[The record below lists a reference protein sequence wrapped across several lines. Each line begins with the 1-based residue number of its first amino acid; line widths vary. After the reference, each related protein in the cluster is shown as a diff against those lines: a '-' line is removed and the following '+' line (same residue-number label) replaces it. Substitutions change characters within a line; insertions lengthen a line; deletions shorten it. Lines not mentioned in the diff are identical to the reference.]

1 MLVKYLP
8 SLEDKVRVIYNPLPL
23 LSPVEMNGDDFGY
36 FGGPSHLKGFHV
48 LCRALSL
55 LGDPSVVVHAANF
68 SRIDEKMSGLLRRL
82 GILPY
87 RRLRHSEMD
96 ALYEKIRAVLVPSVV
111 METFSYVIVEAI
123 LRGRLIIASRIGGI
137 PELVEEC
144 KGAFLFPPGNSFKLA
159 EEIEHVAG
167 LSRDVVIDLVHSN
180 REKFRDRFDNE
191 KSIKDFIEL
200 YDDLITS

>member
-1 MLVKYLP
+1 
-8 SLEDKVRVIYNPLPL
+8 
-23 LSPVEMNGDDFGY
+23 
-36 FGGPSHLKGFHV
+36 
-48 LCRALSL
+48 L

-123 LRGRLIIASRIGGI
+123 LRNRVVIASDIGGI
-137 PELVEEC
+137 PELV
-144 KGAFLFPPGNSFKLA
+144 KGCGGVFLFDAGDTVQLGERIRYVN
-159 EEIEHVAG
+159 G
-167 LSRDVVIDLVHSN
+167 LSRESVADLCESN
-180 REKFRDRFDNE
+180 RELFLKRFSNRETLQNFSDLCKKIVNNHH
-191 KSIKDFIEL
+191 STR
-200 YDDLITS
+200 DLI